1 MAARISAE
9 TKRAVAAV
17 AKGMTVAKA
26 AKRYGLA
33 VSTIYRST
41 LYLRLLEN
49 RRGAHAAPP

>member
-1 MAARISAE
+1 MPARISAE

-41 LYLRLLEN
+41 LYLRLLAKKRSINE
-49 RRGAHAAPP
+49 